1 MKKSLFALAAVG
13 AFAGAAQ
20 AQSSVTVYGILD
32 VGYIGANEKDTIA
45 STTTKQQTSGFGQSA
60 QQSSRLGFRG
70 NEDLGGGMRA
80 FFTFETDLTPNN
92 GATMSGVT
100 NRQSFVG
107 LAQKGIGQFSFGT
120 QYTVIH
126 NALAATDPGQI
137 NNVAGNVLN
146 PQASTATGAL
156 GSSSSDGNNLAYTVR
171 SGNMLVASTDTF
183 AGLRG
188 NAFYVQNNQNST
200 QNGTLSANAGGT
212 VNNTG
217 WGIGANYTWQK
228 LLVTANYQSFKGEN
242 NTSAALVSIS
252 SQGALA
258 NVNST
263 DNQMYFGGMYDF
275 GILKAYIGYMNRKIT
290 SNLNSNIYVQRS
302 AQQIGV
308 RGNLT
313 KTVEGWASVGTGRFN
328 AAGGSSPTV
337 NFNGWQLGSNYWL
350 SKRTNLYAIYGQEQ
364 TSNSN
369 VAGRNANY
377 ALSNYALGVRH
388 TF

>member
-32 VGYIGANEKDTIA
+32 VGYVGANEKDTI
-45 STTTKQQTSGFGQSA
+45 SGTTTKQQVSGFGQSA

-70 NEDLGGGMRA
+70 TEDLGGGMRA
-80 FFTFETDLTPNN
+80 FFTIETDLTPQ
-92 GATMSGVT
+92 ASTMSGVT

-107 LAQKGIGQFSFGT
+107 LGQKGIGQISFGT

-137 NNVAGNVLN
+137 NNIAGNVLN
-146 PQASTATGAL
+146 PQTSGVTGTF

-171 SGNMLVASTDTF
+171 AGSMLAASTDTF
-183 AGLRG
+183 AGFKG

-200 QNGTLSANAGGT
+200 QNGTGSANAGGT
-212 VNNTG
+212 VNSTG
-217 WGIGANYTWQK
+217 WGLGVDYRWQK

-242 NTSAALVSIS
+242 NTTTALVSIS

-258 NVNST
+258 AVNAQ

-275 GILKAYIGYMNRKIT
+275 GVLKAYIGYMDRKIT
-290 SNLNSNIYVQRS
+290 SNLNSNIYVNRS

-328 AAGGSSPTV
+328 SAGASAPTV

-369 VAGRNANY
+369 VAGQNANY
-377 ALSNYALGVRH
+377 GVSNYAVGVRH